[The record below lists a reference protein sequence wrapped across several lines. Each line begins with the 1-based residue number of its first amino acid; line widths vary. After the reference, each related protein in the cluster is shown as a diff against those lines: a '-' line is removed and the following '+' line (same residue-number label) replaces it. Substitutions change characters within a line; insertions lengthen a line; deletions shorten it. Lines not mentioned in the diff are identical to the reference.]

1 MTTAKRSASTPK
13 AKKTAQPKAKPKY
26 GRIGSEKPEE
36 ELPAFVT
43 MERDARSSGEAEDP
57 RRTDRVAG
65 LTGREIALRLL
76 APKRPQRDAV
86 LDALDGITEPA
97 EAWEVLAAR
106 DLIPVEW
113 TSGGSRQVTVD
124 GVSCKRCGA
133 KVEFIGHLRDC
144 PDANTPAT
152 VRAAATL
159 AADPAGISAAES
171 LAKLA
176 FERLYGDV
184 ALADPRVVWRVGEH
198 SKCGPLSD
206 RRPGQVRAKSAKPG
220 LWEAWSTYVKQFRGE
235 RDDLTLPPQ
244 YRRYD
249 EGRFVHEAQ
258 GGRWLDGVA
267 RSLVEIVL
275 EPWVRALQRDAV
287 FHWGW
292 ALSVRETRPNP
303 FTPVC
308 EVWALG
314 YAVDIVDDELIVL
327 FAPALNA

>member
-1 MTTAKRSASTPK
+1 MSTAKHGATKKSKPAARK
-13 AKKTAQPKAKPKY
+13 AKAKPKF
-26 GRIGSEKPEE
+26 GRIGSDKPVDEV
-36 ELPAFVT
+36 PAFVA
-43 MERDARSSGEAEDP
+43 MEREARTSGEDEDP

-65 LTGREIALRLL
+65 LSGRELVQRLL

-86 LDALDGITEPA
+86 LEALDGISEPA

-106 DLIPVEW
+106 GLIPVEW
-113 TSGGSRQVTVD
+113 TSGGARQVTVD
-124 GVSCKRCGA
+124 GVRCERCGA

-184 ALADPRVVWRVGEH
+184 AVADPRIVWRVGE
-198 SKCGPLSD
+198 SAKCSPLSD

-220 LWEAWSTYVKQFRGE
+220 LWEAWSTFAREFRA
-235 RDDLTLPPQ
+235 RDDLPVPRG
-244 YRRYD
+244 YRRYR
-249 EGRFVHEAQ
+249 EGLYVLDFVVDPWAERQ
-258 GGRWLDGVA
+258 A
-267 RSLVEIVL
+267 RSAIEVALQ
-275 EPWVRALQRDAV
+275 PWMYALQRDAV

-308 EVWALG
+308 DVWALG
-314 YAVDIVDDELIVL
+314 YAVELVDDELIVL